1 MAEYYL
7 SPEVMPAIRRQ
18 VLRRMLLMGFMLLVG
33 GFCYSYFFLK
43 SELLVALS
51 TCGLFLGVVIFSYF
65 QSVKQQQALAANYRL
80 LVTDEAITRTQ
91 APLPPMQLA
100 SAEVT
105 SITQNKA
112 GVLTIATADQYRA
125 VYVPRHIHNR
135 DELLRE
141 LAGYAPLTLLTEK
154 TLREKLGAYAGFAM
168 MALMGVFYLV
178 NNKAVSTITGVLILG
193 VLAWSGWHIWR
204 NPNLLPQARRLRWF
218 LPLVFLSILV
228 GIIARLVAQGG

>member
-7 SPEVMPAIRRQ
+7 SPEVMPAIRQQ
-18 VLRRMLLMGFMLLVG
+18 VMRRMLFMGFLLMVG
-33 GFCYSYFFLK
+33 GFCYSHYILK
-43 SELLVALS
+43 SEITVALS

-80 LVTDEAITRTQ
+80 LVTDAAITRTQ
-91 APLPPMQLA
+91 APLPTIRLA
-100 SAEVT
+100 PAEIT
-105 SITQNKA
+105 SISQNQA

-125 VYVPRHIHNR
+125 VYVPRHVHNR

-141 LAGYAPLTLLTEK
+141 LASYAPLTILTQK
-154 TLREKLGAYAGFAM
+154 TLLEKLGAYAGFAM
-168 MALMGVFYLV
+168 LALMGIFYLID
-178 NNKAVSTITGVLILG
+178 NKMVSTITGVLILG

-204 NPNLLPQARRLRWF
+204 NPNLLPQARRLRWY

-228 GIIARLVAQGG
+228 GIIARLVA